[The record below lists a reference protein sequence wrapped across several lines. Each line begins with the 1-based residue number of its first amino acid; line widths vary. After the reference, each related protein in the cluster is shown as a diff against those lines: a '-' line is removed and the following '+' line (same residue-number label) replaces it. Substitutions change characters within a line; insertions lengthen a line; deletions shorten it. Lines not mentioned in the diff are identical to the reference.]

1 MDKRLIDTIEK
12 IKTLSSQNAEFD
24 AAMRELFG
32 KTDSASSVFSESS
45 DGRFDE
51 IYEYYKTGKDVYLG
65 CFCAPNP
72 CHADVIARKL
82 QQKLIKEKL
91 KEKNKGEAK

>member
-1 MDKRLIDTIEK
+1 MYFDGMYGTNE
-12 IKTLSSQNAEFD
+12 EFTK
-24 AAMRELFG
+24 A
-32 KTDSASSVFSESS
+32 
-45 DGRFDE
+45 FDE

-82 QQKLIKEKL
+82 QQKLIKEKM
-91 KEKNKGEAK
+91 EERNKGEAK